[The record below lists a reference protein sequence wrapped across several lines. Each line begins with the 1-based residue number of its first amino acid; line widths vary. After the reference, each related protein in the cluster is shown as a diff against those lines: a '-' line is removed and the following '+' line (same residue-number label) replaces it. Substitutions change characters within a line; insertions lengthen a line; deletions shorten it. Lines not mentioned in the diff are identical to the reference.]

1 MKEVLIVRG
10 NSMPIRLQWVIS
22 SPVWSFKCEPYF
34 VVASPNPD
42 APIGVPFFANYA
54 AGLKVTLTTPLALK

>member
-1 MKEVLIVRG
+1 
-10 NSMPIRLQWVIS
+10 MPIRLQWVIS

-42 APIGVPFFANYA
+42 APIGVLFFANHA
-54 AGLKVTLTTPLALK
+54 AGLKVTLTTSLALK